1 MKLLHNDNFITW
13 KMSEF
18 FFFQIRTMIENDR
31 ERIFC
36 WNILNAMQ
44 FFSRKRFMMPYL
56 NQIRQ
61 TWKVH
66 DLHTNASFQ
75 RFGTNIRM
83 KILWDLFFFQTNF
96 LNLISNIFEQYE
108 EKNLHPAFPRTSSGN
123 ESHPLLLYE
132 PLISAE
138 DTHPWEQRVFENE
151 RRMVG
156 LSWEIEG
163 KMYILVSLILLQ

>member
-1 MKLLHNDNFITW
+1 MSVFFKFEQWLKMAEKRYFAEIFWMLCNFFLAKDSWCLIWTR
-13 KMSEF
+13 S
-18 FFFQIRTMIENDR
+18 D
-31 ERIFC
+31 
-36 WNILNAMQ
+36 
-44 FFSRKRFMMPYL
+44 KR
-56 NQIRQ
+56 
-61 TWKVH
+61 KVH

-75 RFGTNIRM
+75 RFRTNIRM
-83 KILWDLFFFQTNF
+83 KILWDLFFSNSFF
-96 LNLISNIFEQYE
+96 NLISNIFEQYE
-108 EKNLHPAFPRTSSGN
+108 EKNLHSAFPRTSSGN